1 MALFSATLVKN
12 VRHPRLASPT
22 HGALPGS
29 SFARRPES
37 GASRHLPPL
46 RGLRHSV
53 AAHCQRARRSR
64 HRSGLPRHPEPSGV
78 LHSTENSPRSE
89 GPPLS
94 PPISSLTAIDLRQPQ
109 RPSFVW
115 IPCPPADL
123 LRGWCSL
130 RLERLLSLRLCSDRL
145 LMRLNLTFLG
155 DTALVP
161 QTPAVPT
168 LLSLS
173 CFFPHNIQPL

>member
-1 MALFSATLVKN
+1 MALFSATRVKN
-12 VRHPRLASPT
+12 VRHPRLSSPT

-64 HRSGLPRHPEPSGV
+64 HHSGLPRRPEPSGV

-94 PPISSLTAIDLRQPQ
+94 PPISSLTAIALRRPQ

-115 IPCPPADL
+115 IPCPPAD
-123 LRGWCSL
+123 
-130 RLERLLSLRLCSDRL
+130 LRLCSDRL

-168 LLSLS
+168 LLSLI

>member
-1 MALFSATLVKN
+1 MRGIHDSLL
-12 VRHPRLASPT
+12 RLTAHFP
-22 HGALPGS
+22 ALPSQG
-29 SFARRPES
+29 ARNPAPPATSRRSAVSGTVSRPIVNAPA
-37 GASRHLPPL
+37 GAVITPACHVAQSL
-46 RGLRHSV
+46 RGFSTPR
-53 AAHCQRARRSR
+53 RKAR
-64 HRSGLPRHPEPSGV
+64 V
-78 LHSTENSPRSE
+78 LK
-89 GPPLS
+89 GPP
-94 PPISSLTAIDLRQPQ
+94 PTPISNFLSYCH
-109 RPSFVW
+109 RPAAATMAFLLW